1 MQQNVETIDL
11 FLLDLN
17 LTKLPD
23 KTIQESIESIGVDGS
38 STLIFS
44 GSLAS
49 AREIMGLAD
58 VGITN
63 YINEYSSAQQIL
75 PSLTPHLFP
84 NNFDRRT
91 SSRVVLN
98 IPITY
103 KCENTIA
110 TAVTLNISKGGLG
123 IRTIN
128 PVDPGSKVEVRFCL
142 PGYTSDLKATSRTA
156 WSDKQRGGMG
166 LQFEQVDSLDQSVI
180 DNFIDQQVLN

>member
-1 MQQNVETIDL
+1 MQQNVEMIDL
-11 FLLDLN
+11 LLLDLS

-23 KTIQESIESIGVDGS
+23 KTIQQSIKSIGADGS

-44 GSLAS
+44 GSLVS
-49 AREIMGLAD
+49 ARDIMELAD

-63 YINEYSSAQQIL
+63 YINEYSSTQQIL

-123 IRTIN
+123 IRTIT
-128 PVDPGSKVEVRFCL
+128 PAGPGSKVEVRFRL
-142 PGYTSDLKATSRTA
+142 PGYASDIEATSRTV

>member
-1 MQQNVETIDL
+1 MQQNVGMIDL
-11 FLLDLN
+11 LLLDLS
-17 LTKLPD
+17 LIKLPD
-23 KTIQESIESIGVDGS
+23 KTIHQSIKSIGADGS
-38 STLIFS
+38 STIIFS
-44 GSLAS
+44 GSLAN
-49 AREIMGLAD
+49 AREILELAE

-63 YINEYSSAQQIL
+63 YINEYSSTQQIL

-128 PVDPGSKVEVRFCL
+128 PVATGSKVEVRFRL
-142 PGYTSDLKATSRTA
+142 PEYTSDIVATSRTA
-156 WSDKQRGGMG
+156 WSDKRGGMG
-166 LQFEQVDSLDQSVI
+166 LQFEQVDSVAQAII
-180 DNFIDQQVLN
+180 DNFIDQQVLD